1 MFDVEILNIVAIIV
15 TIFSALFFI
24 PLISEFWNRPRFA
37 YGFLNQNPEITS
49 RNLKAEP
56 HKRLDLSKWKPKTS
70 LKYLCKNN
78 SVRVPMIVSNIGRGD
93 VKDGMVL
100 IEYWKRDFIVE
111 EIHTEYLKVFVAF
124 GSKDHFTSKPL
135 WDKIPNDEII
145 EYYDSIGM
153 KGNFLEF
160 VGNLPAH
167 TYEVILFDIHIIKP
181 IKIKFKL
188 SLRSPNR
195 LFQQHSIEQEIE
207 FIEEEESN

>member
-1 MFDVEILNIVAIIV
+1 
-15 TIFSALFFI
+15 
-24 PLISEFWNRPRFA
+24 
-37 YGFLNQNPEITS
+37 
-49 RNLKAEP
+49 
-56 HKRLDLSKWKPKTS
+56 
-70 LKYLCKNN
+70 
-78 SVRVPMIVSNIGRGD
+78 MIVSNIGRGD

-100 IEYWKRDFIVE
+100 IEYWKRDFTVE

-153 KGNFLEF
+153 KGIFLEF

-167 TYEVILFDIHIIKP
+167 TYEVILFDIRIIKP